1 MQQLKGSNCH
11 ACSRLDMDVL
21 GKIKT
26 AVYDVISV
34 TSNMIVKHLRVG
46 HSFISFMP
54 LKTTQLDSLPT
65 NVGKC

>member
-1 MQQLKGSNCH
+1 
-11 ACSRLDMDVL
+11 MDAL

-34 TSNMIVKHLRVG
+34 TSNMIVRHLRVG